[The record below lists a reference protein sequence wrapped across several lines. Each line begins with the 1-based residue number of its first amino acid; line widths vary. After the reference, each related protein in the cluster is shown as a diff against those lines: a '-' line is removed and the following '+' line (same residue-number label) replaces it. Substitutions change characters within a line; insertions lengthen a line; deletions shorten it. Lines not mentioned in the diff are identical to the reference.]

1 MVCGKCALW
10 PACLV
15 PIIASRS
22 GNRPQ
27 RASEM
32 RIVVALGGNAL
43 LKRGEAQTLEV
54 QRRNAR
60 VAARAIATIAND
72 HELIV
77 THGNGPQVGHLALQ
91 TAMAG
96 GEPPYPLDILGAET
110 DGMIGYVLEQE
121 LNNALGERRVAT
133 LLTQVEVDRSDPAF
147 LKPTKFIG
155 PVYGAAEARQLAAT
169 HNWTVAMDGDRWRR
183 VVASPEP
190 RDILEIRAIR
200 KLSSSGFVTICAGGG
215 GIPVTRSA
223 GDQFEGVDCVVD
235 KDLTSALLAERL
247 DADCLLMLTDVPAV
261 YTDFGT
267 AKARQIRSARP
278 VDLEPYHFPSGSM
291 GPKIMGA
298 VRFARR
304 GARRACI
311 GRLDDVRGLLEGRT
325 GTTISEDV
333 VGITYALTDAATGPD
348 RTR

>member
-1 MVCGKCALW
+1 
-10 PACLV
+10 
-15 PIIASRS
+15 
-22 GNRPQ
+22 
-27 RASEM
+27 M

-43 LKRGEAQTLEV
+43 LKRGEPQTLEV

-60 VAARAIATIAND
+60 VAAQAIATIANG

-77 THGNGPQVGHLALQ
+77 THGNGPQVGQLALL
-91 TAMAG
+91 TAVG
-96 GEPPYPLDILGAET
+96 GSESAYPLDILGAET

-121 LNNALGERRVAT
+121 LNNALGGRRVAT

-147 LKPTKFIG
+147 QKPTKFIG
-155 PVYGAAEARQLAAT
+155 PVYEAAEAQRLAAAR
-169 HNWTVAMDGDRWRR
+169 NWAMAMDGTRLRR

-190 RDILEIRAIR
+190 KDILEIRAIR
-200 KLSSSGFVTICAGGG
+200 KLSTSGFVTICAGGG

-223 GDQFEGVDCVVD
+223 TGEFEGADCVVD

-267 AKARQIRSARP
+267 PGARQIRRARP
-278 VDLEPYHFPSGSM
+278 VDLEPYSFPPGSM
-291 GPKIMGA
+291 GPKIIGA

-304 GARRACI
+304 GACRACI
-311 GRLDDVRGLLEGRT
+311 GRLDDVRGLLEGRV
-325 GTTISEDV
+325 GTTIAEDV
-333 VGITYALTDAATGPD
+333 TEITYALAESV
-348 RTR
+348 

>member
-1 MVCGKCALW
+1 
-10 PACLV
+10 
-15 PIIASRS
+15 
-22 GNRPQ
+22 
-27 RASEM
+27 M

-43 LKRGEAQTLEV
+43 LKRGESQTLEV

-60 VAARAIATIAND
+60 VAAQAIATIANG

-77 THGNGPQVGHLALQ
+77 THGNGPQVGLLALQ
-91 TAMAG
+91 TALAG
-96 GEPPYPLDILGAET
+96 GESPYPLDILGAET

-121 LNNALGERRVAT
+121 LNNALGGRRVAT
-133 LLTQVEVDRSDPAF
+133 LLTQVEVDRGDPAF
-147 LKPTKFIG
+147 QKPTKYIG
-155 PVYGAAEARQLAAT
+155 PVYDAAEARQLAAT
-169 HNWTVAMDGDRWRR
+169 HNWTVAMDGNRWRR

-190 RDILEIRAIR
+190 RDIVEIRAIR

-215 GIPVTRSA
+215 GIPVSRSTS
-223 GDQFEGVDCVVD
+223 DQLEGVDCVVD

-247 DADCLLMLTDVPAV
+247 DADCLLLLTDVPAV
-261 YTDFGT
+261 YTEFGT
-267 AKARQIRSARP
+267 QGARQIRRARP
-278 VDLEPYHFPSGSM
+278 VDLEPCNFPPGSM

-304 GARRACI
+304 GACRSCI

-333 VGITYALTDAATGPD
+333 VEIAYALPDAANGPEA
-348 RTR
+348 TP